1 MNLLITGHHLDLT
14 PAIRQ
19 YVEEKL
25 KPITRHLDAIVELEV
40 ILGMEAPAE
49 KKLRQRAEVN
59 LRMKGETLHAEQRAE
74 DLYAAIDG
82 VMEKLDRQAVK
93 AKGKIKEHRR
103 ESTKRM
109 EEPAAELEEEEKD

>member
-25 KPITRHLDAIVELEV
+25 KPITRHLDAILEIEV
-40 ILGMEAPAE
+40 ILGLEAPAE
-49 KKLRQRAEVN
+49 KELRQRAEVN
-59 LRMKGETLHAEQRAE
+59 LRLKGETLHAEHRAE

-82 VMEKLDRQAVK
+82 LMEKLDRQAVK
-93 AKGKIKEHRR
+93 AKGKIKDHRR

-109 EEPAAELEEEEKD
+109 EEPATQLEQEEEE